1 MPREFTRA
9 ERVSDSVQ
17 QELATLIRSEVR
29 DPRVGMVNVT
39 EVQISRDLAYGKVFV
54 NFVGERDQDQ
64 IDEAMAA
71 LNGAS
76 GYLRKLLGASIQLRI
91 VPKLIFIFDETGRRG
106 QHLSALI
113 DLAISKEMP
122 ADDAD
127 VEDTDQQGSQ
137 LQDSQLQDSQ
147 LQDIDQQDLESD
159 SEEA

>member
-17 QELATLIRSEVR
+17 QEIATLIRSEVR

-54 NFVGERDQDQ
+54 NFVGDREQEQ

-122 ADDAD
+122 SDDA
-127 VEDTDQQGSQ
+127 EPPSTDQS
-137 LQDSQLQDSQ
+137 DSQSDSQ
-147 LQDIDQQDLESD
+147 PDSQSD

>member
-54 NFVGERDQDQ
+54 NFVGDREQEQ

-91 VPKLIFIFDETGRRG
+91 VPKLNFIFDETGRRG

-113 DLAISKEMP
+113 DLAISKEVP

-127 VEDTDQQGSQ
+127 QQDTDQK
-137 LQDSQLQDSQ
+137 
-147 LQDIDQQDLESD
+147 DLESD

>member
-54 NFVGERDQDQ
+54 NFVGDREQEQ

-91 VPKLIFIFDETGRRG
+91 VPKLNFIFDETGRRG

-122 ADDAD
+122 ADDAGQQ
-127 VEDTDQQGSQ
+127 DTDPK
-137 LQDSQLQDSQ
+137 
-147 LQDIDQQDLESD
+147 DLESD

>member
-54 NFVGERDQDQ
+54 NFVGDREQEQ

-91 VPKLIFIFDETGRRG
+91 VPKLMFIFDETGRRG

-122 ADDAD
+122 SGDAD
-127 VEDTDQQGSQ
+127 IETPN
-137 LQDSQLQDSQ
+137 LQDSDQQDSDIQ
-147 LQDIDQQDLESD
+147 DSHLQATDQQDLESD

>member
-39 EVQISRDLAYGKVFV
+39 EVQSSRDLAYGKVFV
-54 NFVGERDQDQ
+54 NFVGDREQEQ

-91 VPKLIFIFDETGRRG
+91 VPKLNFIFDETGRRG

-122 ADDAD
+122 ADDAGQQ
-127 VEDTDQQGSQ
+127 DTDQK
-137 LQDSQLQDSQ
+137 
-147 LQDIDQQDLESD
+147 DLESD